1 MYLYRLYPS
10 KNKYISVQS
19 NFDSAR
25 KQKLFY
31 LKVIQ
36 FLKLLF
42 FFFYHTWLFHYQKV
56 FFSISTIR
64 VVSSSIPTTLH
75 IRELFF
81 RILNQQNLRDPS
93 SDVMFSQSLTTAA
106 EYNRLFLLALIRPRW
121 SSNIF
126 VRIFNY
132 ISFYRLKI

>member
-42 FFFYHTWLFHYQKV
+42 FFFFITPDF
-56 FFSISTIR
+56 STIKKYFFPFR
-64 VVSSSIPTTLH
+64 QFESYRLPFQLLCIFVNF
-75 IRELFF
+75 FF

-106 EYNRLFLLALIRPRW
+106 EYNRLFLLALIRPP
-121 SSNIF
+121 SNIF
-126 VRIFNY
+126 IRIFNY

>member
-42 FFFYHTWLFHYQKV
+42 FFFFITPDFSTIKKY

-106 EYNRLFLLALIRPRW
+106 EYNRLFLLALIRPR
-121 SSNIF
+121 
-126 VRIFNY
+126 
-132 ISFYRLKI
+132 